1 MGDKRKVLFFT
12 PPSCGGAERMTVF
25 IAKML
30 PRNQFDV
37 TIVIVG
43 MDMGDIGKFIPS
55 DYNIKL
61 IRLKKIWH
69 GGFFK
74 IWNTIRI
81 EKPDIVFSSLL
92 YLNTHIILSA
102 IFFKTKVIVRNNIS
116 FDEIKNRTK
125 ALIIRITYKFA
136 DKVIA
141 QQEEMRDEIIS
152 YTGLSPEKVFT
163 LHNPIDTALI
173 DEKAKALSPFDKK
186 DKSIKFVW
194 TARVDRTKGQDILIK
209 AFEIVHRA
217 IPNSKLYLVGKYDQN
232 DLFFQNLRQYINDN
246 KLTKCVFFTGFDDNP
261 YKWVINADCFV
272 MPSRKEGLPNSLI
285 DAMYLGKPVV
295 ATICIPVVSRIVKD
309 GYNGILVVPE
319 DIKAMASAMQK
330 AFHLKDFKMTYIP
343 ASKDDFISIF
353 RSI

>member
-30 PRNQFDV
+30 PRNLFDV

-43 MDMGDIGKFIPS
+43 MDMGDICKFIPS

-92 YLNTHIILSA
+92 YLNTHIILST

-125 ALIIRITYKFA
+125 AFFIRATYKWA
-136 DKVIA
+136 DKVIVQ
-141 QQEEMRDEIIS
+141 QQEMHDEVIS
-152 YTGLSPEKVFT
+152 YTGISPEKVIT
-163 LHNPIDTALI
+163 LHNPIDTELI
-173 DEKAKALSPFDKK
+173 DEKAKAPSPYNKE

-194 TARVDRTKGQDILIK
+194 TARVHRTKGQDILIR
-209 AFEIVHRA
+209 AFEIVHHA
-217 IPNSKLYLVGKYDQN
+217 IPNSKLYIVGKFNKN
-232 DLFFQNLRQYINDN
+232 DSFFRGLRQYVNEKGLSD
-246 KLTKCVFFTGFDDNP
+246 CVYFMGFDDNP
-261 YKWVINADCFV
+261 YKWVVNANCYV

-285 DAMYLGKPVV
+285 EAMYLGKPVV
-295 ATICIPVVSRIVKD
+295 ATTCIPVVSRIVKD
-309 GYNGILVVPE
+309 GYNGLLVAPE
-319 DIKAMASAMQK
+319 DVEAMAIAMQK
-330 AFHLKDFKMTYIP
+330 ALWLTQFKMTYIG
-343 ASKDDFISIF
+343 ASRDDIVHIF
-353 RSI
+353 K